1 MILRQVFRRPAALVA
16 LLAAGLIAVTGC
28 GDDDSAS
35 AGTSGGSGGDS
46 TLTLVG
52 YTTPR
57 EVYEE
62 VIPAFQATPAGEG
75 IEFEQS
81 YGPSGD
87 QSRAVEAGL
96 DADVLV
102 LSLAPDI
109 TRLEEPGLVDPT
121 WDDGPTKGFVSTS
134 AVVFLV
140 REGNPKNI
148 TTWDDL
154 VKDGIEVITP
164 NPFSSGGAQ
173 WNVAAA
179 YGAQLQQGK
188 TKDEALEYLRTLF
201 ANVPVQPKGA
211 RESLQVFQAGKG
223 DVLLAYENE
232 AKLAQANGEPVEFVI
247 PDDTILIQNPIAV
260 TTNSGNPTAAQAF
273 ADYALSAPAQE
284 VFAKKGY
291 RSVLPEVADKYAA
304 DFPEI
309 PGLFTMDEDLGGWK
323 AFRDEFFDAD
333 SGYVADIFADRGFSQ
348 EDE

>member
-1 MILRQVFRRPAALVA
+1 MIVRHRFRWLAPLAIAAMSLAVVA
-16 LLAAGLIAVTGC
+16 GC
-28 GDDDSAS
+28 GDDDSGSGTDGS
-35 AGTSGGSGGDS
+35 ASGGDS

-62 VIPAFQATPAGEG
+62 VIPLFQATPAGEG
-75 IEFEQS
+75 IDFEQS

-96 DADVLV
+96 DADVLA
-102 LSLAPDI
+102 LSLAPDV
-109 TRLEEPGLVDPT
+109 TRLEEPGIVDPA
-121 WDDGPTKGFVSTS
+121 WDDGATDGFVSTS
-134 AVVFLV
+134 VVVFLV

-148 TTWDDL
+148 RTWDDL
-154 VKDGIEVITP
+154 VTEDVEVITP

-179 YGAQLQQGK
+179 YGAQLKAGRSEE
-188 TKDEALEYLRTLF
+188 EALEYLRSLF

-260 TTNSGNPTAAQAF
+260 TVDSGNPTAAQAF
-273 ADYALSAPAQE
+273 VDFALSAPAQE
-284 VFAKKGY
+284 VFAAKGY
-291 RSVLPEVADKYAA
+291 RSVLPEVADANAA
-304 DFPEI
+304 EFPEV
-309 PGLFTMDEDLGGWK
+309 PGLFTMDEDLGGWST
-323 AFRDEFFDAD
+323 FREDFFDPD
-333 SGYVADIFADRGFSQ
+333 DGYVADIFADRGFSQ

>member
-1 MILRQVFRRPAALVA
+1 MIVRDRYRW
-16 LLAAGLIAVTGC
+16 LIAMAAFVVAAVVAVGC
-28 GDDDSAS
+28 GDDADGS
-35 AGTSGGSGGDS
+35 AGTAGGGGDG

-75 IEFEQS
+75 IDVEQS

-96 DADVLV
+96 AADVLA

-109 TRLEEPGLVDPT
+109 TRLEEPGVVDPT
-121 WDDGPTKGFVSTS
+121 WDDGPTQGFVSTS
-134 AVVFLV
+134 VVVFLV
-140 REGNPKNI
+140 REGNPKGI
-148 TTWDDL
+148 QTWDDL
-154 VKDGIEVITP
+154 VEDDVEVITP

-179 YGAQLQQGK
+179 YGAQLAQGA
-188 TKDEALEYLRTLF
+188 TQAEALEYLRTLF

-232 AKLAQANGEPVEFVI
+232 AKLAQANGEPVELVI

-260 TTNSGNPTAAQAF
+260 TTDGGNPTASQAF
-273 ADYALSAPAQE
+273 VDYALSAPAQT
-284 VFAKKGY
+284 VFAEKGY
-291 RSVLPEVADKYAA
+291 RSVLPEVATQFAA
-304 DFPEI
+304 DFPEV
-309 PGLFTMDEDLGGWK
+309 PGLFTMDEDLGGWST
-323 AFRDEFFDAD
+323 FRDEFFDPD
-333 SGYVADIFADRGFSQ
+333 TGYVADIFADRGFSQ
-348 EDE
+348 DDE

>member
-1 MILRQVFRRPAALVA
+1 VIVRHRFRWLAPLAIAAMSLAVVA
-16 LLAAGLIAVTGC
+16 GC
-28 GDDDSAS
+28 GDDDSGSGTDGS
-35 AGTSGGSGGDS
+35 ASGGDS

-62 VIPAFQATPAGEG
+62 VIPLFQATPAGEG
-75 IEFEQS
+75 IDFEQS

-96 DADVLV
+96 DADVLA
-102 LSLAPDI
+102 LSLAPDV
-109 TRLEEPGLVDPT
+109 TRLEEPGIVDPA
-121 WDDGPTKGFVSTS
+121 WDDGATDGFVSTS
-134 AVVFLV
+134 VVVFLV

-148 TTWDDL
+148 RTWDDL
-154 VKDGIEVITP
+154 VTEDVEVITP

-179 YGAQLQQGK
+179 YGAQIQAGK
-188 TKDEALEYLRTLF
+188 SEEEALEYLRQLF

-260 TTNSGNPTAAQAF
+260 TVDSGNPTAAQAF
-273 ADYALSAPAQE
+273 VDFALSAPAQE
-284 VFAKKGY
+284 VFAAKGY
-291 RSVLPEVADKYAA
+291 RSVLPEVADANAA
-304 DFPEI
+304 EFPEV
-309 PGLFTMDEDLGGWK
+309 PGLFTMDEDLGGWST
-323 AFRDEFFDAD
+323 FREDFFDPD
-333 SGYVADIFADRGFSQ
+333 DGYVADIFADRGFSQ

>member
-1 MILRQVFRRPAALVA
+1 MIVRHRFRWLAVLALA
-16 LLAAGLIAVTGC
+16 TASIAVAAGC
-28 GDDDSAS
+28 GDDD
-35 AGTSGGSGGDS
+35 GGSGDTAGGGGDS

-62 VIPAFQATPAGEG
+62 VIPAFTATPAGEG

-96 DADVLV
+96 DADVLA
-102 LSLAPDI
+102 LSLAPDV
-109 TRLEEPGLVDPT
+109 TRLEEPGIVDPT

-134 AVVFLV
+134 VVVFLV
-140 REGNPKNI
+140 REGNPKDI
-148 TTWDDL
+148 QTWDDL
-154 VKDGIEVITP
+154 VKEDVEVITP

-173 WNVAAA
+173 WNIAAA
-179 YGAQLQQGK
+179 YGAQLAAGK
-188 TKDEALEYLRTLF
+188 TQEEALEYLRSLF

-232 AKLAQANGEPVEFVI
+232 AKLAQANGEPVEFII

-260 TTNSGNPTAAQAF
+260 TTGSGNPTAAQAF
-273 ADYALSAPAQE
+273 VDYALSAPAQE
-284 VFAKKGY
+284 VFAAKGY
-291 RSVLPEVADKYAA
+291 RSVLPEVAEAHAA
-304 DFPEI
+304 EFPAV
-309 PGLFTMDEDLGGWK
+309 PGLFTMDEDLGGW
-323 AFRDEFFDAD
+323 ATFREDFFDPD
-333 SGYVADIFADRGFSQ
+333 NGYVADIFADRGFSQ

>member
-1 MILRQVFRRPAALVA
+1 MIVRDRYRW
-16 LLAAGLIAVTGC
+16 LIAVVAFVVAAVVAVGC
-28 GDDDSAS
+28 GDDADDGSADT
-35 AGTSGGSGGDS
+35 AGGGGDS

-57 EVYEE
+57 EVYEQ

-75 IEFEQS
+75 IDFEQS

-102 LSLAPDI
+102 LSLAPDV
-109 TRLEEPGLVDPT
+109 TRLEEPGIVDPS
-121 WDDGPTKGFVSTS
+121 WDEGPTKGFVSTS

-148 TTWDDL
+148 RTWDDL
-154 VKDGIEVITP
+154 VKDDVEVITP

-173 WNVAAA
+173 WNIAAA
-179 YGAQLQQGK
+179 YGAKVAQGA
-188 TKDEALEYLRTLF
+188 TQEEALEYLRSLF

-232 AKLAQANGEPVEFVI
+232 AKLAQANGESVEYVI

-273 ADYALSAPAQE
+273 VDYALSAPAQT
-284 VFAKKGY
+284 VFAEKGY
-291 RSVLPEVADKYAA
+291 RSVLPAVAEQFAA
-304 DFPEI
+304 DFPAI
-309 PGLFTMDEDLGGWK
+309 PGLFTIDDLGGWTE
-323 AFRDEFFDAD
+323 FRADFFDPD
-333 SGYVADIFADRGFSQ
+333 NGYVADIFADRGFSQ
-348 EDE
+348 DDE

>member
-1 MILRQVFRRPAALVA
+1 MIVRHRFRWLAPLAIAAMSLAVVA
-16 LLAAGLIAVTGC
+16 GC
-28 GDDDSAS
+28 GDDDSGSGTDGS
-35 AGTSGGSGGDS
+35 ASGGDS

-62 VIPAFQATPAGEG
+62 VIPLFQATPAGEG
-75 IEFEQS
+75 IDFEQS

-96 DADVLV
+96 DADVLA
-102 LSLAPDI
+102 LSLAPDV
-109 TRLEEPGLVDPT
+109 TRLEEPGIVDPA
-121 WDDGPTKGFVSTS
+121 WDDGATDGFVSTS
-134 AVVFLV
+134 VVVFLV

-148 TTWDDL
+148 RTWDDL
-154 VKDGIEVITP
+154 VTEDVEVITP

-179 YGAQLQQGK
+179 YGAQLKAGK

-260 TTNSGNPTAAQAF
+260 TVDSGNPTAAQAF
-273 ADYALSAPAQE
+273 VDFALSAPAQE
-284 VFAKKGY
+284 VFAAKGY
-291 RSVLPEVADKYAA
+291 RSVLPEVADANAA
-304 DFPEI
+304 EFPEV
-309 PGLFTMDEDLGGWK
+309 PGLFTMDEDLGGWST
-323 AFRDEFFDAD
+323 FREDFFDPD
-333 SGYVADIFADRGFSQ
+333 DGYVADIFADRGFSQ